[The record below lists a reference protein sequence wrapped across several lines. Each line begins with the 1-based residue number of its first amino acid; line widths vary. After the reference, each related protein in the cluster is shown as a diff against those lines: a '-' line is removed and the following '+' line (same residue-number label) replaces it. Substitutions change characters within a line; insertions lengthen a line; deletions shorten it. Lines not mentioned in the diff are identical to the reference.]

1 MRATV
6 GDQIMIMSR
15 HLDEPVRVGEV
26 IEVHG
31 TGGEPPY
38 VVRWQ
43 DGEHTG
49 LMFPG
54 PDAQIRHAEQ
64 GAEAMRAAPHSAR
77 AKQWQ
82 ISMNLIEYE
91 NNLTRAQVTAEAGAR
106 TLRCYGEAHRNP
118 SDTDVPDIGDEVAA
132 GRALIELGNQLL
144 RNAAQDIGVL
154 EGHAVYVSPA
164 QTGSPF

>member
-15 HLDEPVRVGEV
+15 HLDEPVRVGQIV
-26 IEVHG
+26 EVHG
-31 TGGEPPY
+31 AGGEPPF

-49 LMFPG
+49 LVFPG
-54 PDAQIRHAEQ
+54 PDAHITHASQ
-64 GAEAMRAAPHSAR
+64 LAEPVTPSTGR

-82 ISMNLIEYE
+82 ISMNLIEYD
-91 NNLTRAQVTAEAGAR
+91 NNLTRAQVTAEAGSR

-118 SDTDVPDIGDEVAA
+118 GDSDVPDIGDEVAA

-154 EGHAVYVSPA
+154 EGHSVYVSPA

>member
-15 HLDEPVRVGEV
+15 HLDEPVRVGQIV
-26 IEVHG
+26 EVHG
-31 TGGEPPY
+31 SAGEPPF

-49 LMFPG
+49 LLFPG
-54 PDAQIRHAEQ
+54 PDAQITHIE
-64 GAEAMRAAPHSAR
+64 EIVRAATPTSAR
-77 AKQWQ
+77 AKQWR

-118 SDTDVPDIGDEVAA
+118 TDSDVPDIGDEVAA

-144 RNAAQDIGVL
+144 RNAAQDIEVL
-154 EGHAVYVSPA
+154 EGHSVYVSPA

>member
-1 MRATV
+1 MRAVV

-15 HLDEPVRVGEV
+15 HLDEPVRVGEI

-31 TGGEPPY
+31 GGGEPPY

-54 PDAQIRHAEQ
+54 PDAQIRHAE
-64 GAEAMRAAPHSAR
+64 EALRAAAPHSAR

-118 SDTDVPDIGDEVAA
+118 TDTDVPDIGDEVAA

-154 EGHAVYVSPA
+154 EGHTVYVSPA